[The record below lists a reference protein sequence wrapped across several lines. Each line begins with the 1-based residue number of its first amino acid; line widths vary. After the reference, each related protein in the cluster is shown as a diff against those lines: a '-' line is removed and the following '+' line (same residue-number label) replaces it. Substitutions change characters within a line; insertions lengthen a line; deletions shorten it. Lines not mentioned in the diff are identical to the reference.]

1 MGKIC
6 YIMGKSSSGKDTIF
20 KSLKKIRPGFRTI
33 ILYTTRSMRAGERD
47 GAEYYFVD
55 GQTLEA
61 MRERGVIIEE
71 REYKTK
77 CGLWKYFTADD
88 GQIDLLKYNYI
99 VIGTLQSYRDMCL
112 YFGSDRLVPLYIE
125 VEDGLRLKRAFRR
138 EQRQKEPKYSEM
150 CRRFLADQ
158 EDFSE
163 ENLRAAGIE
172 KRFINK
178 DMGQCLK
185 EIQTYLKGML

>member
-20 KSLKKIRPGFRTI
+20 KSLKTICPGLRTI
-33 ILYTTRSMRAGERD
+33 ILYTTRPMRAGERD

-71 REYKTK
+71 REYNTK

-99 VIGTLQSYRDMCL
+99 VIGTLQSYRDMRL
-112 YFGSDRLVPLYIE
+112 YFGLDRLVPLYIE

-178 DMGQCLK
+178 DMCQCLK
-185 EIQTYLKGML
+185 EIQTYLKEML